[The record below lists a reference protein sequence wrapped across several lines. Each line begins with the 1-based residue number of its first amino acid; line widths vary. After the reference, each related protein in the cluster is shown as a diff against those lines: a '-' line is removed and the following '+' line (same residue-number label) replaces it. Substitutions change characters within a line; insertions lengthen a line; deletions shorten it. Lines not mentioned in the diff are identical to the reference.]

1 VAPVVEGVGG
11 LIVDPFPLAV
21 AVALSPVPVIATLL
35 MLLARRSTDTGLG
48 FLLGWTF
55 GIAGVTT
62 VFALAASTS
71 RAEARSDTSPVATD
85 WILLSLG
92 LLLLLLGIRGWL
104 RRARSPAVTT
114 RPRWMDA
121 LDSLSRVRA
130 AGLGVVLSA
139 LNPKNLTICAV
150 AGAMIGGTSG
160 KTVEQVAAIVVFTII
175 GTSTVALPVLSYLVA
190 RDRLR
195 PSLDGLREWLE
206 QNSRA
211 VVSALFVAIGLVLL
225 AQALI
230 SVAG

>member
-1 VAPVVEGVGG
+1 VVPVVEGVGG
-11 LIVDPFPLAV
+11 LIVDPLPLAV

-48 FLLGWTF
+48 FLCGWTA

-71 RAEARSDTSPVATD
+71 RAEARSDTSPRATD
-85 WILLSLG
+85 WILLWLG
-92 LLLLLLGIRGWL
+92 LLLLLLGTRGWL
-104 RRARSPAVTT
+104 RRGRSPAVTT

-121 LDSLSRVRA
+121 LDSLSWVRA

-195 PSLDGLREWLE
+195 PLLDGLREWLE

-211 VVSALFVAIGLVLL
+211 VVSALFVTIGLVLL
-225 AQALI
+225 AQALV
-230 SVAG
+230 SLAG

>member
-1 VAPVVEGVGG
+1 
-11 LIVDPFPLAV
+11 
-21 AVALSPVPVIATLL
+21 
-35 MLLARRSTDTGLG
+35 MN
-48 FLLGWTF
+48 
-55 GIAGVTT
+55 
-62 VFALAASTS
+62 
-71 RAEARSDTSPVATD
+71 
-85 WILLSLG
+85 
-92 LLLLLLGIRGWL
+92 
-104 RRARSPAVTT
+104 
-114 RPRWMDA
+114 A

-150 AGAMIGGTSG
+150 AGTMIGGTSG
-160 KTVEQVAAIVVFTII
+160 KTVEQVAAIAVFTVI

-211 VVSALFVAIGLVLL
+211 VVSALFMVIGLVLL

-230 SVAG
+230 RLAG